1 METSSEFCPFVVGF
15 NGLPEHV
22 TITKSTG
29 CLNRD
34 HANDASSTKLSIE
47 VPVSNKS
54 SSSGLLRAFSQAP
67 SWNVSFPRVFFDRLQ
82 YENNVKELM
91 EFFGSWL
98 LGLDVSE
105 DISTQDDLSARC
117 IPDDSGNKN
126 GYSYK

>member
-1 METSSEFCPFVVGF
+1 METSSEFCSFVVGF

-54 SSSGLLRAFSQAP
+54 SSSGLLRAFTQAP
-67 SWNVSFPRVFFDRLQ
+67 SWNVSFPRVFFDRLRIQ
-82 YENNVKELM
+82 YENNVRELM
-91 EFFGSWL
+91 DLFGSWL

-105 DISTQDDLSARC
+105 DISTLSARR

-126 GYSYK
+126 GYPV